1 VKRGVAR
8 TAEREVLG
16 VWVPKPLVAL
26 MERAMGDSDHSKFIR
41 AALRERIARK
51 QAKKVCSNRELLKS

>member
-1 VKRGVAR
+1 MKRGVVR
-8 TAEREVLG
+8 TDEREVLG

-26 MERAMGDSDHSKFIR
+26 EEKAMGDSDQSEFIR

-51 QAKKVCSNRELLKS
+51 QATKVCSRRELLKS